1 MSSSI
6 IILKQELC
14 VYTFPSY
21 HVCGTLGCNLHAV
34 LLLFLV
40 KNLLEEL
47 ECLVDDVYG
56 ITLTANFSALKV
68 SDSHSIENK
77 LTTESCIIGVEVSV
91 PIFPFTKP
99 LLSVFFSTEN
109 TLLFTMMR

>member
-1 MSSSI
+1 MYI
-6 IILKQELC
+6 HFLLIMFVEL
-14 VYTFPSY
+14 
-21 HVCGTLGCNLHAV
+21 LAV
-34 LLLFLV
+34 IDMLFYYLFLV

>member
-1 MSSSI
+1 MYI
-6 IILKQELC
+6 HFLLIMFVELLAVIDILF
-14 VYTFPSY
+14 YY
-21 HVCGTLGCNLHAV
+21 
-34 LLLFLV
+34 LFLV

>member
-1 MSSSI
+1 MYI
-6 IILKQELC
+6 HFLLVMFVEL
-14 VYTFPSY
+14 
-21 HVCGTLGCNLHAV
+21 LAV
-34 LLLFLV
+34 IDMLFYYLFLV

>member
-1 MSSSI
+1 MYI
-6 IILKQELC
+6 HFLLIMFVEL
-14 VYTFPSY
+14 
-21 HVCGTLGCNLHAV
+21 LAV
-34 LLLFLV
+34 IDMLFYYLFLV

-99 LLSVFFSTEN
+99 LLQCSFEQRIPCS
-109 TLLFTMMR
+109 LQ